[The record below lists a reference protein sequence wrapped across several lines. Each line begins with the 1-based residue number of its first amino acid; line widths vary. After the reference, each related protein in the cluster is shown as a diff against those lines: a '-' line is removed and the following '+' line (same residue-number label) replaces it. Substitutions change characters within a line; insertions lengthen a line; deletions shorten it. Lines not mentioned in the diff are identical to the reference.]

1 MMAAATIM
9 IVPVLIVF
17 FFAQR
22 FFVKGIALSGLGGR

>member
-17 FFAQR
+17 FCTQR
-22 FFVKGIALSGLGGR
+22 YFVKGIALSGLGGR

>member
-17 FFAQR
+17 FFPQR